1 MPFLSVNRFFGI
13 GKEATRG
20 TAVTPTLWLPIDP
33 NPSLAPN
40 LTWIEDKGLRG
51 SPVEVYD
58 NIPGVR
64 HDEFTFKGNVF
75 ADTFPGLM
83 EGLIG
88 ADVVTGTAAPYTH
101 TISLVNA
108 PSSGS
113 QPSSY
118 TGIDTDNITES
129 TNAAKQFTAGQ
140 LSDTTID
147 FAVDAPLTYS
157 TKFLG
162 NPFTEVATP
171 TTDTWSTEVL
181 IPAWSGSVTIGTVA
195 STVVVSG
202 SIDIKR
208 STAPIFT
215 IGQQGP
221 YRLWAGGIQ
230 VTGKI
235 VFVAEANDP
244 TFVNALTRDRQ
255 SFTITFTDPVS
266 SHSVS
271 WQMSAVQLK
280 NPKVDGG
287 KAYQTI
293 TADFE
298 ANSNSSDALTGYAPI
313 KFVAVNG
320 QSTAY

>member
-1 MPFLSVNRFFGI
+1 MAFLSVNRFFGM
-13 GKEATRG
+13 GKETTRG
-20 TAVTPTLWLPIDP
+20 TAAAPTIWLPIDP

-40 LTWIEDKGLRG
+40 LTWIEDKALRG

-58 NIPGVR
+58 NIPSTR
-64 HDEFTFKGNVF
+64 HDEYTFKGNVF
-75 ADTFPGLM
+75 ADTFPALM
-83 EGLIG
+83 EALLGPDTVSG
-88 ADVVTGTAAPYTH
+88 SVAPYTH
-101 TISLVNA
+101 TIGVLNNA
-108 PSSGS
+108 ASGS

-129 TNAAKQFTAGQ
+129 ANAAKQFTAGQ

-157 TKFLG
+157 TKFLS
-162 NPFTEVATP
+162 NPFTEVPAP

-181 IPAWSGSVTIGTVA
+181 IPAWSGTISIAGTA

-221 YRLWAGGIQ
+221 YRLWAGPVQ

-235 VFVAEANDP
+235 VFIAEAADP

-255 SFTITFTDPVS
+255 IMVVTFTDPVS
-266 SHSVS
+266 THSVS
-271 WQMSAVQLK
+271 WTMSGVQLK

-298 ANSNSSDALTGYAPI
+298 ANSNSTDAISGYAPI
-313 KFVAVNG
+313 KFIAVNG
-320 QSTAY
+320 VSTAF

>member
-1 MPFLSVNRFFGI
+1 MPFLSVNRFFGL
-13 GKEATRG
+13 GKETARG
-20 TAVTPTLWLPIDP
+20 TAAAPTLWLPIDP

-58 NIPGVR
+58 NIPSVR

-75 ADTFPGLM
+75 ADTFPAIMQGLL
-83 EGLIG
+83 GP
-88 ADVVTGTAAPYTH
+88 DVVTGTAAPYTH
-101 TISLVNA
+101 TISLANA
-108 PSSGS
+108 PTSGS

-118 TGIDTDNITES
+118 TGVDTDNITES

-140 LSDTTID
+140 FSDTTID

-157 TKFLG
+157 TKMLS
-162 NPFTEVATP
+162 NPFTEVAAP

-181 IPAWSGSVTIGTVA
+181 IPAWSGSVTIAGTS
-195 STVVVSG
+195 STVLVSG

-208 STAPIFT
+208 GTTPIFT

-221 YRLWAGGIQ
+221 YRLWAGPIQ
-230 VTGKI
+230 VTGKV
-235 VFVAEANDP
+235 VFIAEANDP
-244 TFVNALTRDRQ
+244 TFVNSLTRDRQ
-255 SFTITFTDPVS
+255 TLVITFTDPVS

-271 WQMSAVQLK
+271 WTMSAVQFK

-287 KAYQTI
+287 KAYETI

-298 ANSNSSDALTGYAPI
+298 ANADTTDALTGYSPI
-313 KFVAVNG
+313 KFVAENA